1 MTELLTHAS
10 INGLS
15 IVIIGFF
22 LKRLISGND
31 RKHSASLAKIEKIE
45 TDHSDYQ
52 RKVEVQLASI
62 NAQITMALATTA
74 QIESLKEK
82 VWNINSRVDAAFKI
96 LDHKRTSDL

>member
-1 MTELLTHAS
+1 MTELITHAS
-10 INGLS
+10 INGFS

-31 RKHSASLAKIEKIE
+31 KKHTKALNKIEEIE
-45 TDHSDYQ
+45 TSHTEYQ

-62 NAQITMALATTA
+62 NAQITMALATAA
-74 QIESLKEK
+74 QIENLKEK
-82 VWNINSRVDAAFKI
+82 VWNLNSKIDAAFKI